1 MRRFW
6 RNIWELLE
14 MIKIGH
20 SVLALPF
27 AFMGAMLAARGLPDG
42 RIIFFILVAMVGARC
57 AAMAFNRLADAP
69 FDALNPRTADRALP
83 AGRVSRRGTFI
94 LTAISSAVFMGAA
107 AQLNRV
113 CFLLS
118 PLALL
123 VILGYSLTKR
133 FTALSHLVLGLSLG
147 LAPLGGWL
155 AVRGDLGLSVLVLAL
170 AVIFWV
176 AGFDVL
182 YALQDEE
189 FDRSVG
195 PVLPAGPAGRRQG
208 PAPGVAVSSGRGR
221 PLRPHRGYGRTG
233 LHLCRGRSLKRPHHV
248 HPALPSLH
256 AGTPAPAAGLFHP
269 QRPGGAGPGPGH
281 LAIPGHLGFWH
292 RRQLPVFALYFQV

>member
-1 MRRFW
+1 MQQVL

-42 RIIFFILVAMVGARC
+42 RTSFYILLAMVGARS

-69 FDALNPRTADRALP
+69 LDARNPRTADRALP
-83 AGRVSRRGTFI
+83 AGRVSRRSAFL
-94 LTAISSAVFMGAA
+94 LTAVSAAVFMGAA
-107 AQLNRV
+107 AQLNRI

-133 FTALSHLVLGLSLG
+133 FTSLTHLVLGLSLA
-147 LAPLGGWL
+147 LAPVGGWL
-155 AVRGDLGLSVLVLAL
+155 AVRGDLGMTILILAL
-170 AVIFWV
+170 AVLLWV

-182 YALQDEE
+182 YSLQDQD
-189 FDRSVG
+189 FDRRAGLYS
-195 PVLPAGPAGRRQG
+195 LPARWGA
-208 PAPGVAVSSGRGR
+208 
-221 PLRPHRGYGRTG
+221 
-233 LHLCRGRSLKRPHHV
+233 
-248 HPALPSLH
+248 
-256 AGTPAPAAGLFHP
+256 TPARRLAAVFHLTAAALFGLTGILARLGAIFLGVVLLNALLMLAQHLRLSKTEPWSLPPAFFTLNGLV
-269 QRPGGAGPGPGH
+269 G
-281 LAIPGHLGFWH
+281 LAL
-292 RRQLPVFALYFQV
+292 ALATWAALAL

>member
-1 MRRFW
+1 
-6 RNIWELLE
+6 

-42 RIIFFILVAMVGARC
+42 RTTFFILVAMVGARA

-83 AGRVSRRGTFI
+83 AGRVSRRCTFI
-94 LTAISSAVFMGAA
+94 LTAISAAVFMGAA
-107 AQLNRV
+107 SQLNRV

-147 LAPLGGWL
+147 LAPVGGWL
-155 AVRGDLGLSVLVLAL
+155 AVRGDLGLAVLVLGL
-170 AVIFWV
+170 AVLFWV

-182 YALQDEE
+182 YSLQDEE
-189 FDRSVG
+189 FDR
-195 PVLPAGPAGRRQG
+195 RR
-208 PAPGVAVSSGRGR
+208 ASS
-221 PLRPHRGYGRTG
+221 P
-233 LHLCRGRSLKRPHHV
+233 C
-248 HPALPSLH
+248 
-256 AGTPAPAAGLFHP
+256 
-269 QRPGGAGPGPGH
+269 RPGWAPPRPDAWRPAFTWRRPPSSASPASWRTWGPSMPG
-281 LAIPGHLGFWH
+281 
-292 RRQLPVFALYFQV
+292 R

>member
-1 MRRFW
+1 MPRLW

-20 SVLALPF
+20 SILALPF

-42 RIIFFILVAMVGARC
+42 RTSFYILLAMVGARS

-69 FDALNPRTADRALP
+69 LDARNPRTADRALP
-83 AGRVSRRGTFI
+83 AGRVSRRSTFL
-94 LTAISSAVFMGAA
+94 LTAVSAAVFMGAA
-107 AQLNRV
+107 AQLNQI

-133 FTALSHLVLGLSLG
+133 FTSLTHLVLGLSLG

-155 AVRGDLGLSVLVLAL
+155 AVRGDLGVTILILAL
-170 AVIFWV
+170 AVLLWV

-182 YALQDEE
+182 YSLQDED
-189 FDRSVG
+189 FDR
-195 PVLPAGPAGRRQG
+195 
-208 PAPGVAVSSGRGR
+208 
-221 PLRPHRGYGRTG
+221 RTG
-233 LHLCRGRSLKRPHHV
+233 LYSLPARRG
-248 HPALPSLH
+248 A
-256 AGTPAPAAGLFHP
+256 APARRLAAIFHLTAAALFGLTGILA
-269 QRPGGAGPGPGH
+269 RLGAIFLGVVLLSALLMLAQH
-281 LAIPGHLGFWH
+281 LRLSRQEPLRLPPAFFTLNGLVGLG
-292 RRQLPVFALYFQV
+292 LALATWAALAL

>member
-1 MRRFW
+1 MQRVW

-27 AFMGAMLAARGLPDG
+27 ALMGAMLAARGLPDG
-42 RIIFFILVAMVGARC
+42 RTLGFILLAMVGARS

-83 AGRVSRRGTFI
+83 AGRVSRRGTFL
-94 LTAISSAVFMGAA
+94 LTAISAAIFMGAA

-118 PLALL
+118 PLALM

-133 FTALSHLVLGLSLG
+133 FTSLSHLVLGLSLG
-147 LAPLGGWL
+147 IAPVGGWL
-155 AVRGDLGLSVLVLAL
+155 AVRGDLGPAVLVLGL
-170 AVIFWV
+170 AVVFWV

-182 YALQDEE
+182 YSLQDEE
-189 FDRSVG
+189 FDRSSG
-195 PVLPAGPAGRRQG
+195 PLFPAGPAGRANG
-208 PAPGVAVSSGRGR
+208 PDAWRPAFTWPRPPSSPSPASWRTWGPSMPGRCCAV
-221 PLRPHRGYGRTG
+221 P
-233 LHLCRGRSLKRPHHV
+233 
-248 HPALPSLH
+248 
-256 AGTPAPAAGLFHP
+256 
-269 QRPGGAGPGPGH
+269 
-281 LAIPGHLGFWH
+281 
-292 RRQLPVFALYFQV
+292 